1 MFRKIVLDLQTLLQ
15 VRQLQRAAMMN
26 EKKCSEYQCLA
37 KFEGGNIVWFVNVP
51 VILRNTASVA
61 DAT

>member
-1 MFRKIVLDLQTLLQ
+1 
-15 VRQLQRAAMMN
+15 MMN

-51 VILRNTASVA
+51 VILRNTATVA